1 MPTIKHSSRSKIKH
15 TKKLQQTAN
24 QNPIIIH
31 IDGIPGAG
39 KSYICTKINSPISV
53 CIDNDDI
60 VLEAKNHVD
69 SLIGTNDEMPR
80 TFNSVNKVIKQKVNE
95 LIEKH
100 IKDGKRIIIFVGVRF
115 LVDTALNDADY
126 KYFIKLSDLGATFR
140 RVFMRETEKIE
151 GNLSDIKKLINDPK
165 IEADELDD
173 MVQRKTNLALP
184 YPPEFSQYKKHYKR
198 ALNTAKKDNYK
209 ILTQDKIIEEI
220 NNL

>member
-1 MPTIKHSSRSKIKH
+1 MPTQKHSSRSKTKH
-15 TKKLQQTAN
+15 TKKNTN
-24 QNPIIIH
+24 QKPIIIH

-39 KSYICTKINSPISV
+39 KSYICTKINSPKSV

-60 VLEAKNHVD
+60 VLDAKNYVD
-69 SLIGTNDEMPR
+69 SSNMPR

-198 ALNTAKKDNYK
+198 GLDIAKKNNYK
-209 ILTQDKIIEEI
+209 IATQDKIITRI
-220 NNL
+220 QKIISKF